1 LLLGGAS
8 LLAAREAQAQQAPA
22 AAPAQAAPAQ
32 AVPPAPRA
40 PSAPSAAPTPLEA
53 AFEAAERG
61 DLGPAERM
69 LQTAQGDSATLL
81 RARLAASR
89 YDFALLR
96 EPALARLAG
105 SGDRKLRAAAL
116 AILTSASFAAGDYRA
131 AEGWGRRLAEA
142 QQAGGDAERAAETG
156 RVWRL
161 AALLAGRPAQ
171 TLEGA
176 VGEGST
182 PARVDRVGLP
192 RIDVAVNGILQEA
205 VFDTGANLSVLST
218 ESARRLGVTILD
230 GTSSVG
236 TGVQGTVPIRVGI
249 ADRLTVAGA
258 TLRNVPFLIIED
270 AQLTFPVPGGYDIK
284 AIIGLPVMR
293 ALGRMRIEQA
303 GRFVLAAP
311 AEAQPAA
318 PNMAASGNNL
328 FVTVAVDGRDVP
340 MHLDTGANQSRL
352 SALYAAAHPE
362 AVAALPRRT
371 AGMASAGGARLTTVA
386 TWADAPLALAGRALR
401 LPRLEIALPAADGP
415 APRFVGVLGSDVLRA
430 FESYT
435 LDLRAMR
442 LELGAPVQAAPAG

>member
-1 LLLGGAS
+1 MHGLTMSAALLLGAAS
-8 LLAAREAQAQQAPA
+8 LLAGPGAAQAQHAPA
-22 AAPAQAAPAQ
+22 AASVQ
-32 AVPPAPRA
+32 
-40 PSAPSAAPTPLEA
+40 APTPLEA

-61 DLGPAERM
+61 DLAAVERM
-69 LQTAQGDSATLL
+69 LRTADGDSAILL

-96 EPALARLAG
+96 APALARLAEA
-105 SGDRKLRAAAL
+105 GDRKLRAAAL
-116 AILTSASFAAGDYRA
+116 AILTSASFASGDYRA

-142 QQAGGDAERAAETG
+142 QQAAGGAERAAETE

-171 TLEGA
+171 TVEGA
-176 VGEGST
+176 IGEGST
-182 PARVDRVGLP
+182 AARVDRVGLP
-192 RIDVAVNGILQEA
+192 RIDVAVNGIIQEA

-218 ESARRLGVTILD
+218 ETARRLGVTILD

-249 ADRLTVAGA
+249 AERLTIAGA
-258 TLRNVPFLIIED
+258 TLRSVPFLIIDD
-270 AQLTFPVPGGYDIK
+270 ANLTFPVPGGYDIK

-293 ALGRMRIEQA
+293 ALGRMRVEQA

-311 AEAQPAA
+311 AEAQPA

-328 FVTVAVDGRDVP
+328 FVTVAVDGSIVP

-371 AGMASAGGARLTTVA
+371 AGMASAGGARMTTVA

-401 LPRLEIALPAADGP
+401 LPRLEIALPAAGGP
-415 APRFVGVLGSDVLRA
+415 APRFMGVLGSDVLRA

-442 LELGAPVQAAPAG
+442 LELGAPVAAPAR